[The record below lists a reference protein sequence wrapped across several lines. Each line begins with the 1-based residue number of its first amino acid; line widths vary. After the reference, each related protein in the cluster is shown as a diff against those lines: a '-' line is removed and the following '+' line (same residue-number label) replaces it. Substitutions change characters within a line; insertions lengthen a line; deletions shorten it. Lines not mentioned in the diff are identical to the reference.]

1 MRNNPRERL
10 ANMKYSACAPRV
22 PSGLM
27 MLVRRWVRI
36 ATQDNLEDWERDED
50 GNVMASLYG
59 AIPMADSGAQ
69 GSRFFAADS
78 MSRLPLDRNH
88 KEDEPRCSY
97 R

>member
-1 MRNNPRERL
+1 
-10 ANMKYSACAPRV
+10 
-22 PSGLM
+22 M
-27 MLVRRWVRI
+27 MLARRWVRI
-36 ATQDNLEDWERDED
+36 ATKDNLEYWERDEI

-59 AIPMADSGAQ
+59 AMRMADSGAQ